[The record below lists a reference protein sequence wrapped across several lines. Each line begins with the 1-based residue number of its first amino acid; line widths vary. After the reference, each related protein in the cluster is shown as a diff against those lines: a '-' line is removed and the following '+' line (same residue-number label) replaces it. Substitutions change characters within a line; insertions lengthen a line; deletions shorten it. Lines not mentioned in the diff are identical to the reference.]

1 MENNI
6 TENEK
11 KIYLLEVWKLCTNEW
26 WEITKSHR
34 VTHLVTLD
42 KETEDYKRQAVT
54 RIVKKMSGD
63 NVENPDY
70 DISSRNDEGVLSL
83 IADWGNILTGD
94 KWCGVEAVITP
105 MNKITEI

>member
-6 TENEK
+6 TENK
-11 KIYLLEVWKLCTNEW
+11 KIYLLEVWELCTNEW
-26 WEITKSHR
+26 EEITRSHH
-34 VTHLVTLD
+34 VMHLVTLD
-42 KETEDYKRQAVT
+42 KETEDYKRQAMI

-70 DISSRNDEGVLSL
+70 DISSRINDEGVLSL
-83 IADWGNILTGD
+83 IADWNKLTGN